1 MIKKTNYLILIILSF
16 VLLSC
21 ASKKDKEVEIVKSD
35 LETQM
40 VEAYNAGLK
49 ALNEGDVLFAAK
61 NFKTVENIYPQ
72 SIWASRSI
80 LMAAY
85 SYYSQDYYGDAI
97 SELKNYIKKYPASE
111 NLSYAYYLLAICY
124 YELIV
129 DEKKDLSALIESEK
143 YFKLLIEEYPNTDF
157 ALDGKFKI
165 ELIRNIL
172 AAKEVYIGKYYQ
184 TKKKWIPAINRLNNV
199 LQNYS
204 QTEYVQEALHRLVEI
219 NYTIGL
225 DEEANKY
232 AALLGY
238 NYQSSI
244 WYEESYKIF
253 NREYES
259 QVDKIKK
266 DKENILLK
274 KFKDLFN

>member
-1 MIKKTNYLILIILSF
+1 
-16 VLLSC
+16 
-21 ASKKDKEVEIVKSD
+21 
-35 LETQM
+35 
-40 VEAYNAGLK
+40 
-49 ALNEGDVLFAAK
+49 
-61 NFKTVENIYPQ
+61 
-72 SIWASRSI
+72 
-80 LMAAY
+80 
-85 SYYSQDYYGDAI
+85 
-97 SELKNYIKKYPASE
+97 
-111 NLSYAYYLLAICY
+111 
-124 YELIV
+124 V

-184 TKKKWIPAINRLNNV
+184 TKKKWIPAINRLKNV

-253 NREYES
+253 NKEYES

>member
-1 MIKKTNYLILIILSF
+1 LSQ
-16 VLLSC
+16 
-21 ASKKDKEVEIVKSD
+21 K
-35 LETQM
+35 
-40 VEAYNAGLK
+40 
-49 ALNEGDVLFAAK
+49 
-61 NFKTVENIYPQ
+61 
-72 SIWASRSI
+72 
-80 LMAAY
+80 
-85 SYYSQDYYGDAI
+85 
-97 SELKNYIKKYPASE
+97 
-111 NLSYAYYLLAICY
+111 
-124 YELIV
+124 
-129 DEKKDLSALIESEK
+129 K

-184 TKKKWIPAINRLNNV
+184 TKKKWIPAINRLKNV

-225 DEEANKY
+225 DEEAIKY

-244 WYEESYKIF
+244 WYEESYKNFSI
-253 NREYES
+253 ES
-259 QVDKIKK
+259 TKVKLIK
-266 DKENILLK
+266 
-274 KFKDLFN
+274 

>member
-1 MIKKTNYLILIILSF
+1 MASIIK
-16 VLLSC
+16 
-21 ASKKDKEVEIVKSD
+21 
-35 LETQM
+35 Q
-40 VEAYNAGLK
+40 
-49 ALNEGDVLFAAK
+49 
-61 NFKTVENIYPQ
+61 
-72 SIWASRSI
+72 
-80 LMAAY
+80 
-85 SYYSQDYYGDAI
+85 
-97 SELKNYIKKYPASE
+97 
-111 NLSYAYYLLAICY
+111 
-124 YELIV
+124 
-129 DEKKDLSALIESEK
+129 
-143 YFKLLIEEYPNTDF
+143 
-157 ALDGKFKI
+157 
-165 ELIRNIL
+165 
-172 AAKEVYIGKYYQ
+172 
-184 TKKKWIPAINRLNNV
+184 KKKWIPAINRLKNV

>member
-97 SELKNYIKKYPASE
+97 SVLKNYIKKYPASE

-184 TKKKWIPAINRLNNV
+184 TKKKWIPAINRLKNV

>member
-1 MIKKTNYLILIILSF
+1 M
-16 VLLSC
+16 
-21 ASKKDKEVEIVKSD
+21 
-35 LETQM
+35 
-40 VEAYNAGLK
+40 
-49 ALNEGDVLFAAK
+49 
-61 NFKTVENIYPQ
+61 
-72 SIWASRSI
+72 R
-80 LMAAY
+80 
-85 SYYSQDYYGDAI
+85 
-97 SELKNYIKKYPASE
+97 
-111 NLSYAYYLLAICY
+111 
-124 YELIV
+124 
-129 DEKKDLSALIESEK
+129 KKDLSALIESEK

-184 TKKKWIPAINRLNNV
+184 TKKKWIPAINRLKNV

>member
-1 MIKKTNYLILIILSF
+1 
-16 VLLSC
+16 
-21 ASKKDKEVEIVKSD
+21 
-35 LETQM
+35 
-40 VEAYNAGLK
+40 
-49 ALNEGDVLFAAK
+49 
-61 NFKTVENIYPQ
+61 
-72 SIWASRSI
+72 
-80 LMAAY
+80 
-85 SYYSQDYYGDAI
+85 
-97 SELKNYIKKYPASE
+97 
-111 NLSYAYYLLAICY
+111 
-124 YELIV
+124 V

-184 TKKKWIPAINRLNNV
+184 TKKKWIPAINRLKNV

-232 AALLGY
+232 AVLLGY

>member
-253 NREYES
+253 NKEYES

>member
-1 MIKKTNYLILIILSF
+1 M
-16 VLLSC
+16 
-21 ASKKDKEVEIVKSD
+21 
-35 LETQM
+35 
-40 VEAYNAGLK
+40 
-49 ALNEGDVLFAAK
+49 
-61 NFKTVENIYPQ
+61 
-72 SIWASRSI
+72 
-80 LMAAY
+80 
-85 SYYSQDYYGDAI
+85 
-97 SELKNYIKKYPASE
+97 
-111 NLSYAYYLLAICY
+111 
-124 YELIV
+124 
-129 DEKKDLSALIESEK
+129 
-143 YFKLLIEEYPNTDF
+143 
-157 ALDGKFKI
+157 
-165 ELIRNIL
+165 
-172 AAKEVYIGKYYQ
+172 
-184 TKKKWIPAINRLNNV
+184 IPAINRLKNV